1 MVPRSLAKLE
11 DEQEVGCTEYA
22 HTFLSQQ
29 TSSRDSSEDTDVG
42 VTDAL
47 ANIKATSSGHA
58 CSLVEFPGES
68 RLFMSTIYRV
78 HQESVLIFKLK
89 LSKGGCYV
97 LVILTWMT
105 DEIMEPLKNVKKI
118 GIFNED
124 FLPASR

>member
-22 HTFLSQQ
+22 RTFLSQR

-58 CSLVEFPGES
+58 CSLVEFPGEVRWYHS
-68 RLFMSTIYRV
+68 AQHTHPIFRLGDTLWSSSAHKTPYQRSSTGRARRT
-78 HQESVLIFKLK
+78 SLL
-89 LSKGGCYV
+89 
-97 LVILTWMT
+97 
-105 DEIMEPLKNVKKI
+105 
-118 GIFNED
+118 
-124 FLPASR
+124 A